1 MLAETIGLIEHIP
14 QKVLGYSSLLYLID
28 DIGPTG
34 LCNVI
39 FITQL
44 FEKWGVIQKVI
55 HYLGEQEGAPGCAI
69 CSTIQWSAMAAA
81 IQPV

>member
-14 QKVLGYSSLLYLID
+14 QKVLGYSGLLCLID
-28 DIGPTG
+28 DIGLTG

-39 FITQL
+39 FITLL
-44 FEKWGVIQKVI
+44 FEKWGIIQKVI
-55 HYLGEQEGAPGCAI
+55 HYLGELEGAPGCAI
-69 CSTIQWSAMAAA
+69 CPTIQSSGTAAA